1 MLHIPGDGTHRHS
14 PEAVRRRDRFARGGL
29 LTLLRTASPLPPGS
43 RPPLNSSY
51 IPGRAAP
58 SISPGRAARPP
69 LPGHLPRAGIGVKR
83 PVLFPTRFAPNS
95 SGRVA
100 RPPLPGHSTH
110 AGIGVK
116 RPILFLTRC
125 APQYPGRRRADAVI
139 PRPPPDILTDHTTV
153 SGRRQF
159 SALPLHLY
167 TFRPR
172 LLSFV
177 CPVSNPHRRRDF
189 CASLLAA
196 SNRVSPHP
204 TAMRPLSSVR
214 PVRAPPDKRPNPR
227 AFCFFEPKTYLCRNA
242 HRQWYL
248 PRTAARSGCAD
259 DTCGR

>member
-1 MLHIPGDGTHRHS
+1 MS
-14 PEAVRRRDRFARGGL
+14 RDPYFSQPA
-29 LTLLRTASPLPPGS
+29 TPP
-43 RPPLNSSY
+43 
-51 IPGRAAP
+51 I
-58 SISPGRAARPP
+58 
-69 LPGHLPRAGIGVKR
+69 
-83 PVLFPTRFAPNS
+83 

-100 RPPLPGHSTH
+100 QPPLPGHSTH

-116 RPILFLTRC
+116 RPVLFLTRC
-125 APQYPGRRRADAVI
+125 ASNI
-139 PRPPPDILTDHTTV
+139 PAGAEPTRLPRRPPPDILTDHTTV
-153 SGRRQF
+153 NGRRQF
-159 SALPLHLY
+159 SALPLHLAK
-167 TFRPR
+167 FRPR

-177 CPVSNPHRRRDF
+177 CPVSNPHRRRALF
-189 CASLLAA
+189 ASLLAA

-214 PVRAPPDKRPNPR
+214 PVRAPPDKRPNQR